1 MSPTRRAVTVLVLLG
16 GLIPIAI
23 VAVDVAH
30 HAQNVPF
37 WDEWHDQMDIALK
50 TVEGSLTVGDVLQQ
64 HNDGRVVFTNLLTAL
79 SARLAGWSLKLE
91 MAVSLVLAGGTL
103 LLLTSLY
110 RASDPRGWIVAWIPF
125 SALVFS
131 MPQRR
136 TWLWAIQGHYL
147 FLVLF
152 VVAGLL
158 IVRRCEVGWRPL
170 AVGAVLAG
178 CATVSFANGVL
189 AWAVMLPV
197 LWMLGY
203 RWSHLLGWTATAAA
217 AAGFYLATLEI
228 QAPQSLPAD
237 PLALPRFVV
246 VYLGTAFTVREVVVH
261 PPGELWLTAVLGAIG
276 LLVLGVNVV
285 LLWRAER
292 SWRDL
297 APWVGMA
304 LFVAGSAVL
313 AGLARHPLG
322 IEAATAS
329 RYVTMATLFW
339 VAFVA
344 VGLMAMTRLG
354 PARPWVWDG
363 NLVVMVVLLA
373 ALVVGSWR
381 FSGSRATIT
390 EAHRAC
396 FLAYPTS
403 RDATCMRDLN
413 PVLRAGHPERPAMLE
428 KVDRLARHGM
438 AAFGEP
444 RRLTPP

>member
-1 MSPTRRAVTVLVLLG
+1 
-16 GLIPIAI
+16 
-23 VAVDVAH
+23 
-30 HAQNVPF
+30 
-37 WDEWHDQMDIALK
+37 
-50 TVEGSLTVGDVLQQ
+50 
-64 HNDGRVVFTNLLTAL
+64 
-79 SARLAGWSLKLE
+79 
-91 MAVSLVLAGGTL
+91 
-103 LLLTSLY
+103 
-110 RASDPRGWIVAWIPF
+110 
-125 SALVFS
+125 
-131 MPQRR
+131 
-136 TWLWAIQGHYL
+136 
-147 FLVLF
+147 
-152 VVAGLL
+152 
-158 IVRRCEVGWRPL
+158 
-170 AVGAVLAG
+170 
-178 CATVSFANGVL
+178 
-189 AWAVMLPV
+189 
-197 LWMLGY
+197 
-203 RWSHLLGWTATAAA
+203 
-217 AAGFYLATLEI
+217 
-228 QAPQSLPAD
+228 
-237 PLALPRFVV
+237 V